1 MDDDAGGSKEKL
13 WLDEEFQRRY
23 PLTARRLD
31 EAALQEQADLGYR
44 RYTEVLLSLR
54 AAADLSRKELVELS
68 MKENGLELMGES
80 NADSEEFPHPSPK
93 EGSRSFRMPGK
104 LQHPKD

>member
-13 WLDEEFQRRY
+13 WLDEEFRSRY

-31 EAALQEQADLGYR
+31 EAALQEQVDLGYR

-54 AAADLSRKELVELS
+54 AAADLSRKELIELS
-68 MKENGLELMGES
+68 MKEDGLKPISES
-80 NADSEEFPHPSPK
+80 KADKEEFLHPSRK
-93 EGSRSFRMPGK
+93 EDSVSS
-104 LQHPKD
+104 